1 MIRWMEI
8 TPMYLLDMLRVQF
21 FDLKFVRLTKVGA
34 NVGTLDTNMVTT
46 NEVFKSE
53 NELPVV

>member
-1 MIRWMEI
+1 MEI